1 MCDALRK
8 GWWGGNW
15 EDLFTYK
22 KKREKSI
29 ARKIKEIL
37 PTVLKAKRKQNRGN
51 KRQKS
56 DMKKKNILFANIIMS
71 KMQKMNFQR
80 LLILWKIIKYT
91 YATTQFEKNH
101 CSTCQ
106 FLHAHTTSFTF
117 FLLPHPHLIRFIF
130 TGNELWFFFYF
141 YLQKKFSEYK
151 DMRKSKEKHWNLSGE
166 Q

>member
-15 EDLFTYK
+15 GDLFTYT

-29 ARKIKEIL
+29 ARKIKEIA
-37 PTVLKAKRKQNRGN
+37 TVLKAKRKRKENKTERIRDKSLIWKKIHIVCKHYCIGN
-51 KRQKS
+51 IR
-56 DMKKKNILFANIIMS
+56 II
-71 KMQKMNFQR
+71 NFLR

-91 YATTQFEKNH
+91 YATIWKKKILFNLPISP
-101 CSTCQ
+101 STYNK
-106 FLHAHTTSFTF
+106 FYF
-117 FLLPHPHLIRFIF
+117 FLLPHLIRFIF
-130 TGNELWFFFYF
+130 TGNELWFFFY
-141 YLQKKFSEYK
+141 LQKKTSEYK